1 MRISVWS
8 SDVCSSDLNAMLGFG
23 GEVEL
28 QCLARIDLAV
38 GARKDELLVDPAAL
52 TYRDGVKIAVL
63 CAAPQ
68 AHVLDREAQWDRAR
82 PDLAEHAI
90 SIGEEA
96 QAVVRGFG
104 HDRERDRLPAEHE
117 TGTRIDPRGFTGRRD
132 PGSRAVEPID

>member
-1 MRISVWS
+1 MFGFFLRIRRPPRSTRTDTLFPYTTLFRS
-8 SDVCSSDLNAMLGFG
+8 
-23 GEVEL
+23 
-28 QCLARIDLAV
+28 
-38 GARKDELLVDPAAL
+38 
-52 TYRDGVKIAVL
+52 

-82 PDLAEHAI
+82 ADLAEHAI

-96 QAVVRGFG
+96 QAVVRGLG

-132 PGSRAVEPID
+132 PGSRAVEPIDFDARKFGCAENARARRLACVSDHCDRSEEQ